1 MLTLHPNDRPMVIA
15 ITIVMAGALVY
26 AAPHDSLLLV
36 LGVGSVLMA
45 LAVGATLASQGQQG
59 SRIALP
65 ALGMAMVALL
75 IHAARGQTE
84 AHFAV
89 FAFLAVTM
97 VYRHWLP
104 VVVGA
109 ATIAVHHLSFN
120 YLQQWGW
127 GPVCFTE
134 PGLGRVIEH
143 ALYVIA
149 ESGILILLAQRA
161 RTDFRTAE
169 QLVTIT
175 QDLLHD
181 SGHIDLTITAR
192 TRSADPATA
201 QLLDILA
208 RIEQSIRQVRSSA
221 VQVDSA
227 SREIASGNTDL
238 SVRTEKTASHL
249 QNTASSMEQ
258 LTGTVQ
264 HTATAAREASTLARS
279 AAEVASRG
287 GQVVTEVVSTM
298 QEIEASSRKIADIIG
313 VINGIAF
320 QTNILALNAAVE
332 AARAGEQGRG
342 FAVVA
347 GEVRSLA
354 QRSASAAT
362 EIRQLIGS
370 SVEKV
375 GDGTRLVSQ
384 AGRTMDEIVASV
396 QRVSQMIEQIS
407 TASDEQS
414 SGIGLMHGA
423 VHELDGMTQQNAA
436 LVEESAAAAT
446 SLSQEARQLLEA
458 VEVFRLDDGALRPR
472 PMPA

>member
-1 MLTLHPNDRPMVIA
+1 MPTLHPNDRPMLIA
-15 ITIVMAGALVY
+15 TAVVMAGALIY
-26 AAPHDSLLLV
+26 ATIHDALPLV
-36 LGVGSVLMA
+36 LGIGGVLMA
-45 LAVGATLASQGQQG
+45 LAVGAALASQGRLG
-59 SRIALP
+59 SRVALP
-65 ALGMAMVALL
+65 TLGMAMVALL

-104 VVVGA
+104 IVVGA
-109 ATIAVHHLSFN
+109 AAIAVHHLSFN
-120 YLQQWGW
+120 YMQQWGW

-134 PGLGRVIEH
+134 PSLGTVIEH
-143 ALYVIA
+143 ALFVVA
-149 ESGILILLAQRA
+149 ETGILILLAQRA
-161 RTDFRTAE
+161 RADFRTAE
-169 QLVTIT
+169 HLVEIT
-175 QDLLHD
+175 EMLLD
-181 SGHIDLTITAR
+181 QSGHIDLAVAHRAPASDPTTAR
-192 TRSADPATA
+192 LIEAL
-201 QLLDILA
+201 Q

-227 SREIASGNTDL
+227 SRE
-238 SVRTEKTASHL
+238 
-249 QNTASSMEQ
+249 
-258 LTGTVQ
+258 
-264 HTATAAREASTLARS
+264 
-279 AAEVASRG
+279 
-287 GQVVTEVVSTM
+287 
-298 QEIEASSRKIADIIG
+298 IADIIG

-354 QRSASAAT
+354 QRSATAAT

-370 SVEKV
+370 SVDKV

-407 TASDEQS
+407 AASDEQS
-414 SGIGLMHGA
+414 SGIGMMHGA
-423 VHELDGMTQQNAA
+423 VHELDSMTQQNAA

-446 SLSQEARQLLEA
+446 SLSQEARQLLDA
-458 VEVFRLDDGALRPR
+458 VEVFRLGDEARGGRMMA
-472 PMPA
+472 A

>member
-1 MLTLHPNDRPMVIA
+1 MPTLHPNDRPMLIA
-15 ITIVMAGALVY
+15 TAVVMAGALIY
-26 AAPHDSLLLV
+26 ATIHDALLLV
-36 LGVGSVLMA
+36 LGIGGVLMA
-45 LAVGATLASQGQQG
+45 LAVGAALTSQGRLG
-59 SRIALP
+59 SRVALP
-65 ALGMAMVALL
+65 TLGMAMVALL

-84 AHFAV
+84 AHFTV

-104 VVVGA
+104 IVIGA
-109 ATIAVHHLSFN
+109 AAIAVHHLSFN
-120 YLQQWGW
+120 YMQQWGW

-134 PGLGRVIEH
+134 PHLGTVIEH
-143 ALYVIA
+143 ALFVVA
-149 ESGILILLAQRA
+149 EAGILILLAQRA
-161 RTDFRTAE
+161 RADFRTAE
-169 QLVTIT
+169 RLVEIT
-175 QDLLHD
+175 EMLLD
-181 SGHIDLTITAR
+181 QSGHIDLAVAHRAPASDPTTAR
-192 TRSADPATA
+192 LIEAL
-201 QLLDILA
+201 Q

-238 SVRTEKTASHL
+238 SMRTEKTASHL
-249 QNTASSMEQ
+249 QSTASSMEQ

-347 GEVRSLA
+347 GEVRNLA
-354 QRSASAAT
+354 QRSATAAT
-362 EIRQLIGS
+362 EIKPADRQQRREGRR
-370 SVEKV
+370 
-375 GDGTRLVSQ
+375 GHP
-384 AGRTMDEIVASV
+384 AGRARPAARWTRSSPACSAS
-396 QRVSQMIEQIS
+396 
-407 TASDEQS
+407 
-414 SGIGLMHGA
+414 
-423 VHELDGMTQQNAA
+423 
-436 LVEESAAAAT
+436 
-446 SLSQEARQLLEA
+446 AR
-458 VEVFRLDDGALRPR
+458 
-472 PMPA
+472 

>member
-1 MLTLHPNDRPMVIA
+1 MSVASIGPPPSWLECGIPSLPCAPMLTLHPNDRPMVIA

-279 AAEVASRG
+279 A
-287 GQVVTEVVSTM
+287 
-298 QEIEASSRKIADIIG
+298 
-313 VINGIAF
+313 
-320 QTNILALNAAVE
+320 
-332 AARAGEQGRG
+332 
-342 FAVVA
+342 
-347 GEVRSLA
+347 
-354 QRSASAAT
+354 
-362 EIRQLIGS
+362 
-370 SVEKV
+370 
-375 GDGTRLVSQ
+375 
-384 AGRTMDEIVASV
+384 
-396 QRVSQMIEQIS
+396 
-407 TASDEQS
+407 
-414 SGIGLMHGA
+414 
-423 VHELDGMTQQNAA
+423 
-436 LVEESAAAAT
+436 
-446 SLSQEARQLLEA
+446 
-458 VEVFRLDDGALRPR
+458 
-472 PMPA
+472 

>member
-1 MLTLHPNDRPMVIA
+1 MLIA
-15 ITIVMAGALVY
+15 TAVVMAGALIY
-26 AAPHDSLLLV
+26 ATIHDSLLLV
-36 LGVGSVLMA
+36 LGIGGVLMA
-45 LAVGATLASQGQQG
+45 LAVGAALASQGRLG
-59 SRIALP
+59 SRVALP
-65 ALGMAMVALL
+65 TLGMAMVALL

-104 VVVGA
+104 IVVGA
-109 ATIAVHHLSFN
+109 AAIAVHHLSFN
-120 YLQQWGW
+120 YMQQWGW

-134 PGLGRVIEH
+134 PSLGTVIEH
-143 ALYVIA
+143 ALFVVA
-149 ESGILILLAQRA
+149 ETGILILLAQRA
-161 RTDFRTAE
+161 RADFRTAE
-169 QLVTIT
+169 RLVEIT
-175 QDLLHD
+175 EMLLD
-181 SGHIDLTITAR
+181 QSGHIDLSVAHRAPASDPTT
-192 TRSADPATA
+192 TRLIEAL
-201 QLLDILA
+201 Q

-227 SREIASGNTDL
+227 SRE
-238 SVRTEKTASHL
+238 
-249 QNTASSMEQ
+249 
-258 LTGTVQ
+258 
-264 HTATAAREASTLARS
+264 
-279 AAEVASRG
+279 
-287 GQVVTEVVSTM
+287 
-298 QEIEASSRKIADIIG
+298 IADIIG

-354 QRSASAAT
+354 QRSATAAT

-370 SVEKV
+370 SVDKV

-407 TASDEQS
+407 AAADEQS
-414 SGIGLMHGA
+414 SGIGIGMMHGA
-423 VHELDGMTQQNAA
+423 VHELDSMTQQNAA

-446 SLSQEARQLLEA
+446 SLSQEARQLLDA
-458 VEVFRLDDGALRPR
+458 VEVFRLGDEAHGGRMMA
-472 PMPA
+472 A